1 MATPRPEI
9 LTKILAHKEK
19 EVADKQQRVPLAQM
33 QEWVKDA
40 ETKRPFE
47 AMLRAAVAADKPG
60 VIAEI
65 KRASPSKGV
74 LREDFDPMAI
84 AKSYQFGGAT
94 CLSVLT
100 DSEFFKGGGPVLEFA
115 RRSCSLPVLRKDFII
130 DPYQVYESRV
140 LSADCMLLIVAAL
153 NDEHLET
160 LYQLGKEL
168 NLDILVEV
176 HNEEEF
182 DRALKLAPTLLGVN
196 NRNLHTFEVDL
207 DITLRLKDK
216 LPSECVLVT
225 ESGIHTQDDVKKM
238 RDNGIDLFL
247 VGEAFMRAPDP
258 GQKLKELFFPNRNY

>member
-1 MATPRPEI
+1 MAKPRPAILNKI
-9 LTKILAHKEK
+9 LTHKAQEI
-19 EVADKQQRVPLAQM
+19 ADKKLRVPLEQM

-40 ETKRPFE
+40 EAKRPFE
-47 AMLRAAVAADKPG
+47 AMLRGAIAAQKPG

-115 RRSCSLPVLRKDFII
+115 RRSCSIPVLRKDFII
-130 DPYQVYESRV
+130 DPYQVYETRV
-140 LSADCMLLIVAAL
+140 LGADCMLLIVAAL
-153 NDEHLET
+153 SDEQLEN
-160 LYQLGKEL
+160 LYQLGQEL
-168 NLDILVEV
+168 KLDLLVEV

-182 DRALKLAPTLLGVN
+182 DRALKLSPTLLGVN

-207 DITLRLKDK
+207 QTTLRLKDK
-216 LPSECVLVT
+216 LPPNSVLVT
-225 ESGIHTQDDVKKM
+225 ESGIHTHEDVQLM

-258 GQKLKELFFPNRNY
+258 GQKLKELFFPDRRY

>member
-1 MATPRPEI
+1 
-9 LTKILAHKEK
+9 
-19 EVADKQQRVPLAQM
+19 M
-33 QEWVKDA
+33 QEWAQDA
-40 ETKRPFE
+40 PAKRPFE
-47 AMLRAAVAADKPG
+47 AMLRGAIAADKPG

-65 KRASPSKGV
+65 KRASPSQGI

-115 RRSCSLPVLRKDFII
+115 RRSCGLPVLRKDFII
-130 DPYQVYESRV
+130 DPYQVYESAV

-153 NDEHLET
+153 TDEQLEN
-160 LYQLGKEL
+160 LFQLGKEL
-168 NLDILVEV
+168 HLDILVEV

-207 DITLRLKDK
+207 EITLSLKDK
-216 LPSECVLVT
+216 LPADSVLVT
-225 ESGIHTQDDVKKM
+225 ESGIHTQEDVQMM

-247 VGEAFMRAPDP
+247 VGEAFMRAPEP
-258 GQKLKELFFPNRNY
+258 GQKLKELFFPDRSY